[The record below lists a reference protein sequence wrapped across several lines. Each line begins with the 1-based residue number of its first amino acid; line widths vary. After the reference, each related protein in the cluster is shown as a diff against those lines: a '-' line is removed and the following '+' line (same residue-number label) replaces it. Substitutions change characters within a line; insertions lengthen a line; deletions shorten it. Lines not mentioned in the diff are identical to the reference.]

1 MILKVERALKDKDAM
16 LETFKYRVTELTDN
30 RQ

>member
-1 MILKVERALKDKDAM
+1 LKVERALQDKDAM
-16 LETFKYRVTELTDN
+16 LETFKNRVTALTDN